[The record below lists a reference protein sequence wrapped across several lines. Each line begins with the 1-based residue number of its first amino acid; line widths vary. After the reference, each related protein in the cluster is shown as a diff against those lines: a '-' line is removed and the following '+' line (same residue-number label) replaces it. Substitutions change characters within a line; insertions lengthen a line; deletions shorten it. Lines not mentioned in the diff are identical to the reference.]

1 MSDVTVSG
9 ASGTGAFSVRTVA
22 ILLAVGILAFIGML
36 VLGAYAPDLRSGR
49 DGRAHALSNA
59 AIGYS
64 GIVRLAEATGRN
76 PQIVRN
82 PRQLAG
88 EDLVVLTPE
97 SGATDM
103 TKALAAR
110 GPKPTLVILP
120 KWRTSVDPTHPGWA
134 RFVAFR
140 DVDDAQRVLAPQYKL
155 KVTRYASGGRPLQAL
170 SWMPGT
176 IAFAAPRPV
185 QTIVDAGAEAGAG
198 VDLRPILTD
207 ADGHVVLGQ
216 IGSGPLYVLA
226 DPDLLSNIGMRDAAQ
241 ARAALDLLD
250 WLNATGAKTITF
262 DVTLNGFGA
271 TPSPLKLLFDP
282 PFLAMTLTLAA
293 AVLLAAIQA
302 AARFGPARRRAR
314 AIAFGKTAL
323 IDNAAALVRKAGRQ
337 GRLGPRYVDLV
348 RERAGGVFGVPARL
362 QGEAIDGYLDGLR
375 GRSRFSALAAEA
387 QAARDPRAMLAAAQA
402 LHHWLWEKT
411 R

>member
-9 ASGTGAFSVRTVA
+9 ASGANAFSVRTVA
-22 ILLAVGILAFIGML
+22 ILLAVGILAFIAML

-59 AIGYS
+59 AVGYS

-76 PQIVRN
+76 PQVVRN

-97 SGATDM
+97 TGATDM

-110 GPKPTLVILP
+110 GAKPTLVILP
-120 KWRTSVDPTHPGWA
+120 KWRTSVDPTHSGWA
-134 RFVAFR
+134 RFVDFR
-140 DVDDAQRVLAPQYKL
+140 DVDDVERVLAPQYKL
-155 KVTRYASGGRPLQAL
+155 KVTRYASGGRPLRAL
-170 SWMPGT
+170 SWMPRS

-185 QTIVDAGAEAGAG
+185 QTISGLDV
-198 VDLRPILTD
+198 RPILTD

-216 IGSGPLYVLA
+216 IGGGPLYVLA
-226 DPDLLSNIGMRDAAQ
+226 DPDLLSNIGMRDAAR
-241 ARAALDLLD
+241 ARAALELLD

-271 TPSPLKLLFDP
+271 SPSPLKLLFDP

-293 AVLLAAIQA
+293 AVLLAGVQA
-302 AARFGPARRRAR
+302 TARFGPARRRAR

-348 RERAGGVFGVPARL
+348 RERAGRVFGVPARL
-362 QGEAIDGYLDGLR
+362 QGAAVDGYLDGLR
-375 GRSRFSALAAEA
+375 GRARFSALAAEA

>member
-1 MSDVTVSG
+1 MSDLTMGEPG
-9 ASGTGAFSVRTVA
+9 AGNTGAFNVRTVA

-49 DGRAHALSNA
+49 NGGAHALSNA
-59 AIGYS
+59 AVGYS
-64 GIVRLAEATGRN
+64 GIVRLAEATGRT
-76 PQIVRN
+76 PRIIRN
-82 PRQLAG
+82 ARQLGG

-97 SGATDM
+97 SGATDL
-103 TKALAAR
+103 TKVLAAR
-110 GPKPTLVILP
+110 GAKATLVILP
-120 KWRTSVDPTHPGWA
+120 KWQTAADPLHPGWA
-134 RFVAFR
+134 NFVAFR
-140 DVDDAQRVLAPQYKL
+140 PVGDAEGVLAPQYKL
-155 KVTRYASGGRPLQAL
+155 KVTRYTSGGQPLRAL
-170 SWMPGT
+170 RWMPRG

-185 QTIVDAGAEAGAG
+185 QTIAG

-207 ADGHVVLGQ
+207 AQGHVVLGQ
-216 IGSGPLYVLA
+216 IGDAAFYVLA

-241 ARAALDLLD
+241 ARAALELLD
-250 WLNATGAKTITF
+250 WLNSTGAKTIGF

-271 TPSPLKLLFDP
+271 SPSPLKLLFDP

-293 AVLLAAIQA
+293 AVLLAGVQA
-302 AARFGPARRRAR
+302 TARFGPPRRRAR

-362 QGEAIDGYLDGLR
+362 QGAAADTYLDGLR
-375 GRSRFSALAAEA
+375 GRARFTGLAE
-387 QAARDPRAMLAAAQA
+387 QARDARDPRDMLAAAQA

>member
-1 MSDVTVSG
+1 MSDVTIGG

-76 PQIVRN
+76 PEIVRN

-110 GPKPTLVILP
+110 GTKPTLVILP

-134 RFVAFR
+134 RFVDFR
-140 DVDDAQRVLAPQYKL
+140 DVDDVQRVLAPQYKL
-155 KVTRYASGGRPLQAL
+155 KVTRYASGGHPLRAL

-185 QTIVDAGAEAGAG
+185 QTIAGA
-198 VDLRPILTD
+198 DLRPILTD
-207 ADGHVVLGQ
+207 AEGHIVLGQ
-216 IGSGPLYVLA
+216 IGGGPLYVLA
-226 DPDLLSNIGMRDAAQ
+226 DPDLLSNIGMRNAAQ

-250 WLNATGAKTITF
+250 WLNATGATTITF

-302 AARFGPARRRAR
+302 TARFGPARRRAR
-314 AIAFGKTAL
+314 AMAFGKTAL

-348 RERAGGVFGVPARL
+348 RERAGGVFGVPTRL
-362 QGEAIDGYLDGLR
+362 QGAAVDAYLDGLR
-375 GRSRFSALAAEA
+375 GRARFSALTAEA

>member
-9 ASGTGAFSVRTVA
+9 ASGANAFSVRTVA
-22 ILLAVGILAFIGML
+22 ILLAVGILAFIAML

-59 AIGYS
+59 AVGYS

-76 PQIVRN
+76 PQVVRN
-82 PRQLAG
+82 PRQLDG

-110 GPKPTLVILP
+110 GAKPTLVILP
-120 KWRTSVDPTHPGWA
+120 KWRTSVDPTHSGWA
-134 RFVAFR
+134 RFVDFR
-140 DVDDAQRVLAPQYKL
+140 DVDDVERVLAPQYKL
-155 KVTRYASGGRPLQAL
+155 KVTRYASGGRPLRAL
-170 SWMPGT
+170 SWMPRSIT
-176 IAFAAPRPV
+176 FAAPRPV
-185 QTIVDAGAEAGAG
+185 QTITGLDV
-198 VDLRPILTD
+198 RPILTD
-207 ADGHVVLGQ
+207 ADGHIVLGQ
-216 IGSGPLYVLA
+216 IGGGPLYVLA

-241 ARAALDLLD
+241 ARAALELLD

-271 TPSPLKLLFDP
+271 SPSPLKLLFDP

-293 AVLLAAIQA
+293 AVLLAGVQA
-302 AARFGPARRRAR
+302 TARFGPARRRAR

-362 QGEAIDGYLDGLR
+362 QGEAVDGYLDGLR
-375 GRSRFSALAAEA
+375 GRARFSALAAEA

>member
-9 ASGTGAFSVRTVA
+9 ASGANAFSVRTVA
-22 ILLAVGILAFIGML
+22 ILLAVGILAFIAML

-59 AIGYS
+59 AVGYS

-76 PQIVRN
+76 PQVVRN

-97 SGATDM
+97 TGATDM

-110 GPKPTLVILP
+110 GAKPTLVILP
-120 KWRTSVDPTHPGWA
+120 KWRTSVDPTHSGWA
-134 RFVAFR
+134 RFVDFR
-140 DVDDAQRVLAPQYKL
+140 DVDDVERVLAPQYKL
-155 KVTRYASGGRPLQAL
+155 KVTRYASGGRPLRAL
-170 SWMPGT
+170 SWMPRS

-185 QTIVDAGAEAGAG
+185 QTITGLDV
-198 VDLRPILTD
+198 RPILTD

-216 IGSGPLYVLA
+216 IGGGPLYVLA
-226 DPDLLSNIGMRDAAQ
+226 DPDLLSNIGMRDAAR
-241 ARAALDLLD
+241 ARAALELLD

-271 TPSPLKLLFDP
+271 SPSPLKLLFDP

-293 AVLLAAIQA
+293 AVLLAGVQA
-302 AARFGPARRRAR
+302 TARFGPARRRAR

-362 QGEAIDGYLDGLR
+362 QGEAVDGYLDGLR
-375 GRSRFSALAAEA
+375 GRARFSALAAEA

>member
-9 ASGTGAFSVRTVA
+9 AGGTAAFSVRTVA

-64 GIVRLAEATGRN
+64 GIVRLAQATGRN

-82 PRQLAG
+82 PQQLAG

-110 GPKPTLVILP
+110 GAKATLVILP

-134 RFVAFR
+134 RFVDFR
-140 DVDDAQRVLAPQYKL
+140 EIDDVQRVLAPQYKL
-155 KVTRYASGGRPLQAL
+155 KVTRFASGGRPLRAL
-170 SWMPGT
+170 SWMPRT
-176 IAFAAPRPV
+176 IAFMSPRPL
-185 QTIVDAGAEAGAG
+185 QTIAGAD
-198 VDLRPILTD
+198 VRPILTD

-216 IGSGPLYVLA
+216 IGGGPLYVLA
-226 DPDLLSNIGMRDAAQ
+226 DPDLLSNIGMRNAAQ

-250 WLNATGAKTITF
+250 WLNATGAETVTF

-293 AVLLAAIQA
+293 AVLLAGVQA
-302 AARFGPARRRAR
+302 TARFGPARRRAR

-362 QGEAIDGYLDGLR
+362 QGAAADAYLDGLR
-375 GRSRFSALAAEA
+375 GRERFTTLAA
-387 QAARDPRAMLAAAQA
+387 QARDALDAREMLAAAQA